1 MYLAIDTS
9 SDMAGLA
16 IIHERQILAEISW
29 RCDRNHTVELLPQ
42 LESLLR
48 QSSLN
53 IKDMKGIIVARGPG
67 SFNGLRVGLGT
78 AKGLAFSLE
87 LPIVGISTL
96 EAAAYQHAEC
106 GLPVCAIFN
115 AGRGE
120 IAYAV
125 YQLADGEWRCLAPE
139 SLATIDALC
148 ELPAERT
155 VFCGE
160 PTDAMLEQIRAKLGE
175 RAVIPSVTAM
185 PRRPAFLAALGEK
198 RLTAGLSDDIAT
210 LQPIYLRRPHISQPK
225 SKSAG
230 AVPPP
235 VNCARMAVIWDMD
248 GTIVNTA
255 AQHFKAWQTVFRSRG
270 IAFSREDFRKGFGL
284 RNDDIIRDVLGF
296 RATPE
301 EIASISRH
309 KTQLFMESVRH
320 EGVSPMPGALELL
333 MALHAKGVPMAV
345 ATSAPRHNPETFLKM
360 LGIDSLFKAI
370 VSGEE
375 VATGKPDPQIFLLAA
390 RELDAEPRCC
400 VVIEDAVGGV
410 AAAHAAGMRSVGVA
424 ANHPRE
430 SLKLA
435 DLVVDS
441 LEELTPADIVKLI
454 QKCDTSQAEINGG

>member
-9 SDMAGLA
+9 SETAGIA
-16 IIHERQILAEISW
+16 TIQEGIIKAELTW
-29 RCDRNHTVELLPQ
+29 HCGKNHTVELLSH

-48 QSSLN
+48 QSFLN

-87 LPIVGISTL
+87 VPIVGISTL
-96 EAAAYQHAEC
+96 EAAAYQHADC
-106 GLPVCAIFN
+106 GLPVCALFD

-120 IAYAV
+120 IAYAI
-125 YQLADGEWRCLAPE
+125 YQLRGGEWRCLTPE
-139 SLATIDALC
+139 RLTTIDELC
-148 ELPAERT
+148 ELIKERT

-160 PTDAMLEQIRAKLGE
+160 PTDAMLEQIRAELGE
-175 RAVIPSVTAM
+175 TAVVPAPVARL
-185 PRRPAFLAALGEK
+185 RRPGFLAALGEK
-198 RLTAGLSDDIAT
+198 RLMAGLFDDVAS

-230 AVPPP
+230 AVPSP
-235 VNCARMAVIWDMD
+235 VNCGRMAVIWDMD

-270 IAFSREDFRKGFGL
+270 IAFSHEDFRKGFGL
-284 RNDDIIRDVLGF
+284 RNDDIIRDVLGL

-301 EIASISRH
+301 EIASISRE
-309 KTQLFMESVRH
+309 KTTLFREAVRRESVT
-320 EGVSPMPGALELL
+320 PMPGAIELL
-333 MALHAKGVPMAV
+333 TALHERDIPMAV
-345 ATSAPRHNPETFLKM
+345 ASSAPRQNADTFLKM
-360 LGIDSLFKAI
+360 LGIKSLFKAI

-390 RELDAEPRCC
+390 KKLNVEPCC
-400 VVIEDAVGGV
+400 CAVIEDAVGGV
-410 AAAHAAGMRSVGVA
+410 SAAHAAGMRSVGVA

-441 LEELTPADIVKLI
+441 LMELTAADIEKLI
-454 QKCDTSQAEINGG
+454 QT